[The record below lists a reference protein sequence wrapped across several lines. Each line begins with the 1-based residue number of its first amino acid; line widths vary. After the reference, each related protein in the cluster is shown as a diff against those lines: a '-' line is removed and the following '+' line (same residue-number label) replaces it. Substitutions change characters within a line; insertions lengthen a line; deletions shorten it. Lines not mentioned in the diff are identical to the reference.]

1 MLHQKPTPANEAGR
15 LPTGTPALIG
25 GTTFH
30 HVVSRVNMQIYRIF
44 VHRPAGDPPA
54 AGWPVLY
61 MTDGNACIATAVD
74 AMRVQSPYPTGTNV
88 QPGVIVTIGYPVDNP
103 YDSFRRS
110 WDLCAPPGKTYPP
123 FYEGG
128 PEVRTGGGEEF
139 LTFLEEQLKPA
150 IEAEL
155 PIDGSRQSLFG
166 HSFGGMFVLYALFTR
181 PSAFSTWIAASPSI
195 YWDDRMI
202 EGFYPAFAQKPQ
214 TRPGARLL
222 LSVGEYETDKLAP
235 FQIGAD
241 DAEKRLAEKKVT
253 LLDTYAIELAQRINE
268 LPGRPLEASF
278 GLYSGETHMSL
289 LPVAVNR
296 AVQAA
301 FAIR

>member
-1 MLHQKPTPANEAGR
+1 MLHQRAASNNEAGR
-15 LPTGTPALIG
+15 LPIGTPARIG
-25 GTTFH
+25 ETTFH
-30 HVVSRVNMQIYRIF
+30 DIVSRINRQIYRIF
-44 VHRPAGDPPA
+44 VHRPPGEPPA
-54 AGWPVLY
+54 TGWPVLY

-88 QPGVIVTIGYPVDNP
+88 QPGVIVAIGYPVDGP

-123 FYEGG
+123 FHEGG
-128 PEVRTGGGEEF
+128 PEVRTGGGGEF
-139 LTFLEEQLKPA
+139 LAFIEKQLKPA

-155 PIDGSRQSLFG
+155 PIDRSRQALFG

-181 PSAFSTWIAASPSI
+181 PSAFTTWIAASPSI

-202 EGFYPAFAQKPQ
+202 DGFYPAFAAKPD
-214 TRPGARLL
+214 TRPVARLL

-235 FQIGAD
+235 FQVGAE

-253 LLDTYAIELAQRINE
+253 LLDTYAIEMAERINK
-268 LPGRPLEASF
+268 LPGKPVSASF
-278 GLYSGETHMSL
+278 ELYSGETHMSM

-296 AVQAA
+296 GVQAA

>member
-1 MLHQKPTPANEAGR
+1 MRHEAAARVSDAGGLPA
-15 LPTGTPALIG
+15 GTPARIG
-25 GTTFH
+25 ETTFH
-30 HVVSRVNMQIYRIF
+30 DVVSRYNTQIYRIF
-44 VHRPAGDPPA
+44 VHRPSGEPPP

-88 QPGVIVTIGYPVDNP
+88 QPGVIVTIGYPVDGP

-123 FYEGG
+123 FFEGG
-128 PEVRTGGGEEF
+128 PEVRTGGGGEF
-139 LTFLEEQLKPA
+139 LAFIEEQLKLA
-150 IEAEL
+150 IEGEL
-155 PIDGSRQSLFG
+155 PIDRTRQALFG

-181 PSAFSTWIAASPSI
+181 PAAFTTWIAASPSI

-202 EGFYPAFAQKPQ
+202 EGFYPSFAAKPG

-222 LSVGEYETDKLAP
+222 LSVGEYETERLAP
-235 FQIGAD
+235 FQIGAE
-241 DAEKRLAEKKVT
+241 DAGQRLAEKKVT
-253 LLDTYAIELAQRINE
+253 LLDANAIELAERLNN
-268 LPGRPLEASF
+268 LPGQPIAASF
-278 GLYSGETHMSL
+278 ELYSGETHMSL